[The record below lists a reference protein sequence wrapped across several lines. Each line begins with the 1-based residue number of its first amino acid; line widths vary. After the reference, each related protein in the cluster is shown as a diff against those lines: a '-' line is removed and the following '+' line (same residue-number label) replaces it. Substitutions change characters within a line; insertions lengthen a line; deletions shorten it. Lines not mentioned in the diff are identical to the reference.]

1 MKSTLFKALS
11 LIVLFLL
18 LPILHGCVGDTGNAG
33 ISGSARQSKVLRVG
47 ISTNAPPFAYKV
59 RGKLQGLEVDFARQF
74 ATSIGKDVR
83 FVELGWDKQL
93 PTLEQGGTDI
103 IMSGMTIT
111 AKRQYRVAFT
121 RPYMRSG
128 QLLLVRSNEVARFS
142 SGLLSLMGNTP
153 AIGTIRNTS
162 GDMFITKT
170 INRPDLTRFDT
181 SSEAVKA
188 LSENEIDVLV
198 HDAPIVCHWA
208 ATYDKTRLTPILQF
222 ATEEYLGWAIAK
234 DNRELLA
241 AANSFIT
248 AQEQTG
254 ELQKLIKQWIPYL

>member
-1 MKSTLFKALS
+1 M
-11 LIVLFLL
+11 
-18 LPILHGCVGDTGNAG
+18 
-33 ISGSARQSKVLRVG
+33 G

-59 RGKLQGLEVDFARQF
+59 KGKLQGLEVDFARQF
-74 ATSIGKDVR
+74 AKSLGREVR
-83 FVELGWDKQL
+83 FVELDWDKQL
-93 PTLEQGGTDI
+93 PTLEKGRTDI

-111 AKRQYRVAFT
+111 PKRQYRVAFT

-128 QLLLVRSNEVARFS
+128 QLLLVRSNEAAKYS

-153 AIGTIRNTS
+153 AIGTIKNTS

-170 INRPDLTRFDT
+170 INRPNLTRFDT
-181 SSEAVKA
+181 SYKAVEA
-188 LSENEIDVLV
+188 LSKNGIDVLV

-208 ATYDKTRLTPILQF
+208 ATYDRTRLTPILQF

-241 AANSFIT
+241 AANRFIT
-248 AQEQTG
+248 GQEQTG
-254 ELQKLIKQWIPYL
+254 ELQKLIKHWIPYL